1 MFSRRFFAAA
11 LAGAAASALA
21 VAPALAADPVK
32 IGFIAPLTGPFAQSG
47 KQMEL
52 GARLFMQQNGDEA
65 GGRKVELIVKDDGG
79 SPDATKRIAQE
90 LIANDKV
97 SVLAGFV
104 LSPSALA
111 VGPMATQAKV
121 PMVVMNAAASIITET
136 SPFIVRTGFNVPQTV
151 SPMADWMAAQ
161 GIKTVVTLV
170 TDYAPGIDTETVFNQ
185 RFALKG
191 GKVLESLRTPL
202 RSPDF
207 APFLQRVADAKP
219 DALFVFVPSGMGAQ
233 LMKQFIERG
242 LDKTGIKFMAEGSV
256 TEDDILPQMG
266 DAAIG
271 IVTAHH
277 YSAAHASPENKAF
290 VEAFKKANGGL
301 RPNLFPVQSYDGMK
315 LIYEAL
321 NKTKGATDGEA
332 LVAAMKGAA
341 WVSPRGPISIDPETR
356 DIVQNIYIRKVEKVG
371 GELYNVEFETI
382 RDVKDPVKA
391 AKKQ

>member
-185 RFALKG
+185 RFAAKG

-207 APFLQRVADAKP
+207 APFLQRVP
-219 DALFVFVPSGMGAQ
+219 TPS
-233 LMKQFIERG
+233 R
-242 LDKTGIKFMAEGSV
+242 TRSSSSC
-256 TEDDILPQMG
+256 P
-266 DAAIG
+266 
-271 IVTAHH
+271 
-277 YSAAHASPENKAF
+277 
-290 VEAFKKANGGL
+290 
-301 RPNLFPVQSYDGMK
+301 R
-315 LIYEAL
+315 
-321 NKTKGATDGEA
+321 
-332 LVAAMKGAA
+332 A
-341 WVSPRGPISIDPETR
+341 WARS
-356 DIVQNIYIRKVEKVG
+356 
-371 GELYNVEFETI
+371 
-382 RDVKDPVKA
+382 
-391 AKKQ
+391 